1 MDRQTIDAV
10 QSTWNAVKAI
20 ESQAAALFYRNLFE
34 LDPALRSLFRGD
46 MEAQGRKLMQV
57 IGAAVGMLDDLGAL
71 VPVLQDLGRRH
82 VVYGVEDAHYDAVG
96 AALLKTLEQ
105 ELGAGFTPRVRDAW
119 AEVYALLANVMIS
132 ASRAEGGRA
141 PRAGPAEIRPAG
153 PAPRDAV

>member
-10 QSTWNAVKAI
+10 QSTWSAVKAI

-34 LDPALRSLFRGD
+34 SDPALKPLFRGD

-57 IGAAVGMLDDLGAL
+57 IGAAVGMLDDLEAL

-82 VVYGVEDAHYDAVG
+82 VAYGVEDAHYGTVG

-105 ELGAGFTPRVRDAW
+105 GLGKEFTPRVRDAW
-119 AEVYALLANVMIS
+119 AEVYALMANVMIS
-132 ASRAEGGRA
+132 ASKSEAGREPRARRAEL
-141 PRAGPAEIRPAG
+141 RPAG
-153 PAPRDAV
+153 PGPGEP